1 MKRRMTELCLLLCAL
16 LLMNGCGAA
25 NLFGSRGSSPRTL
38 RFMHPDP
45 EHQGV
50 YEQLAQKYSKLH
62 EGLTVKVLCAARD
75 RYAADW
81 LAAQKGDS
89 PADLFAVLP
98 GEGFAAFSESGILS
112 KLKTDELLPE
122 GYDKNLLQFGSDGKN
137 TLAVP
142 VTGSV
147 PLIFYNAALY
157 EKYGLI
163 EPATISDFIVNCQLL
178 KNGGSKP
185 FAMAV
190 KDGRWDMLDFSEGV
204 IANGP
209 RNSKL
214 VSGGVLTDGKS
225 GLDGEFYDLWGAAF
239 SLVTSDAL
247 PEKSGAPSGHDQ
259 LIKQFAQ
266 GKYAMACG
274 DSSDVST
281 LTQQMGAGKF
291 GFFSMPGTD
300 TAYGG
305 VWKAN
310 LMLGISKKSKLK
322 DDAEGFLSYLLSRDS
337 QAALC
342 DETSSVPAVQG
353 VSLSARN
360 ASRLQKMLHSSG
372 GYSLSVFQRIPD
384 PERKVCVKY
393 LDSFWSLQPYDIDG
407 SISRFQ
413 QELEKSTGKK

>member
-178 KNGGSKP
+178 KNQT
-185 FAMAV
+185 V
-190 KDGRWDMLDFSEGV
+190 RHGRKRWKVGYAGFFRRGNRERPPQQQAGFRRGLNGREIGV
-204 IANGP
+204 GWGILRSVG
-209 RNSKL
+209 
-214 VSGGVLTDGKS
+214 GGV
-225 GLDGEFYDLWGAAF
+225 FA
-239 SLVTSDAL
+239 
-247 PEKSGAPSGHDQ
+247 GH
-259 LIKQFAQ
+259 L
-266 GKYAMACG
+266 
-274 DSSDVST
+274 
-281 LTQQMGAGKF
+281 
-291 GFFSMPGTD
+291 
-300 TAYGG
+300 
-305 VWKAN
+305 
-310 LMLGISKKSKLK
+310 
-322 DDAEGFLSYLLSRDS
+322 
-337 QAALC
+337 
-342 DETSSVPAVQG
+342 
-353 VSLSARN
+353 
-360 ASRLQKMLHSSG
+360 
-372 GYSLSVFQRIPD
+372 
-384 PERKVCVKY
+384 
-393 LDSFWSLQPYDIDG
+393 
-407 SISRFQ
+407 
-413 QELEKSTGKK
+413 